1 VLSMSRPQDTPLL
14 AHKRSCLSQITI
26 HLVGC
31 DVLLRSSPREEV
43 TTVNIRLCRTLT
55 HMTGMQEQVGYKVRA
70 ATGNNFFPTPQCQ
83 EGRFWAQLLSQ
94 LYTRVLY
101 NWSG

>member
-1 VLSMSRPQDTPLL
+1 MSRPQDTPLL

-70 ATGNNFFPTPQCQ
+70 ATGNNFPHSTVP
-83 EGRFWAQLLSQ
+83 GRPILGTVALP
-94 LYTRVLY
+94 VI
-101 NWSG
+101 